1 MTSIELQGSVFD
13 ALTVRWLLILRP
25 YGPDREQNS
34 CQFRGLEEPG
44 KLTYFNSLRTEQSTE
59 QRAAI
64 AAMR

>member
-1 MTSIELQGSVFD
+1 MP
-13 ALTVRWLLILRP
+13 LLFAGCLY
-25 YGPDREQNS
+25 YGLGHEQNS

>member
-1 MTSIELQGSVFD
+1 MPLLFAGCLYSGLT
-13 ALTVRWLLILRP
+13 AL
-25 YGPDREQNS
+25 DREQNS

-64 AAMR
+64 MAMR